1 MPENLNQFQLVLFDF
16 DGTIADTARD
26 MINALN
32 MLLHEYSMQTV
43 EFEDLRAYVSNGTPA
58 LLKHGF
64 NCSPEDENFDVLRKE
79 FLRFYEENLC
89 VQTVLYPGTQ
99 PILERCQK
107 TGISWGIVTN
117 KPEHLTRMI
126 VQQLGVTDSVACIV
140 GGDTL
145 KYRKPRPEPVIYACD
160 LAGIEPQNA
169 IFVGDSWRDVEAG
182 REAGLITVGASYG
195 YIPPEDDPNEWNAD
209 FIIDS
214 ISDVEKILWAN

>member
-32 MLLHEYSMQTV
+32 VLLLENTMQTV
-43 EFEDLRAYVSNGTPA
+43 KFEDLRAYVSNGTPA

-64 NCSPEDENFDVLRKE
+64 DCSPEDEKFDVLRKN
-79 FLRFYEENLC
+79 FLRIYEENVC

-99 PILERCQK
+99 SVLERCQK

-126 VQQLGVTDSVACIV
+126 VQQLGLSDSVACIV

-145 KYRKPRPEPVIYACD
+145 KYRKPRPEPVIHACD
-160 LAGIEPQNA
+160 LAGIEPRNA
-169 IFVGDSWRDVEAG
+169 VFVGDSWRDVEAG
-182 REAGLITVGASYG
+182 RQSGVTTVGASYG
-195 YIPPEDDPNEWNAD
+195 YIPPDDDPNEWNAD

-214 ISDVEKILWAN
+214 ITDVSSILWAK

>member
-16 DGTIADTARD
+16 DGTVADTARD

-32 MLLHEYSMQTV
+32 RLLLEYSMRTV

-64 NCSPEDENFDVLRKE
+64 DCSPEDEKFDVLRNE
-79 FLRFYEENLC
+79 FLRIYEENVC

-99 PILERCQK
+99 SVLERCQK

-126 VQQLGVTDSVACIV
+126 VQQLGLSNSVACIV

-145 KYRKPRPEPVIYACD
+145 KFRKPRPEPVTHACN
-160 LAGIEPQNA
+160 LAGIEPKNTV
-169 IFVGDSWRDVEAG
+169 FVGDSWRDVEAG
-182 REAGLITVGASYG
+182 RQSGVTTVGASYG
-195 YIPPEDDPNEWNAD
+195 YIPPDDDPNGWNAD

-214 ISDVEKILWAN
+214 ITDVSKILWAK

>member
-1 MPENLNQFQLVLFDF
+1 MPENLNHFQLVLFDF

-32 MLLHEYSMQTV
+32 MLLLEHSMQTV
-43 EFEDLRAYVSNGTPA
+43 ALEDLRAYVSNGTPA

-64 NCSPEDENFDVLRKE
+64 DCSPEDEKFDVLRKE
-79 FLRFYEENLC
+79 FLRIYEENVC

-99 PILERCQK
+99 SVLERCQK

-117 KPEHLTRMI
+117 KPEHLTRII
-126 VQQLGVTDSVACIV
+126 VQQLGLSDSVACIV

-145 KYRKPRPEPVIYACD
+145 KYRKPRPEPVTHACD
-160 LAGIEPQNA
+160 LAGIEPRKA
-169 IFVGDSWRDVEAG
+169 VFVGDSWRDVEAG
-182 REAGLITVGASYG
+182 RQAGVTTVGASYG
-195 YIPPEDDPNEWNAD
+195 YIPPDDDPNEWNAD

-214 ISDVEKILWAN
+214 ITDVSKILWPR